1 MRKRTRRRH
10 YSLVN
15 PIAMAVLGA
24 SYTSQDVLNEVRI
37 RNLSAIEAFATG
49 KATVHDWRTVAD
61 MLNVSETMA
70 KGGIGPEVLEACAAV
85 DAALS
90 DCYHRHERTGKLG
103 MTGPQL
109 IAMRELHE
117 FHDLQIQSITRAE
130 FEGWIKKTADR
141 IRSAHPDVKVFI

>member
-1 MRKRTRRRH
+1 MIDDDTPNTQAPAMPTAVVIVPTAWQVLGGN
-10 YSLVN
+10 YSELL
-15 PIAMAVLGA
+15 IQRIDMAVI
-24 SYTSQDVLNEVRI
+24 D
-37 RNLSAIEAFATG
+37 F
-49 KATVHDWRTVAD
+49 
-61 MLNVSETMA
+61 
-70 KGGIGPEVLEACAAV
+70 
-85 DAALS
+85 
-90 DCYHRHERTGKLG
+90 YHRHERTGKLG